1 MLNIFLK
8 RFDEKIVGRVN
19 GGPEDGKI

>member
-8 RFDEKIVGRVN
+8 RFDEKIAGRVD